1 MVLLYTF
8 KQMALTGQSTTGRG
22 SSDVW
27 DETLFGQAVE
37 KAKAKADTLQKV
49 AGDAL
54 LATHQSKLLPLVVS
68 SKLLVPLTG
77 IFMALF
83 VTTTWQSGL
92 ATNLVAK
99 LNPEDIYQPLAPG
112 YEYLGAVGLTLE
124 SETWQKVKEISILST
139 LSQNHLASSLSQLS
153 TNAVGQV
160 LAWPGRAN
168 KLVAATA
175 ATGDNVAS
183 TFLQSLNSF
192 KQGVVEIYLQVK
204 TSVVNIFNSFNQSF
218 SDIYDNLL
226 SGVGFLSDRIELAV
240 DGFFRPVKTSA
251 THGWQESV
259 ATVAQVNDGL
269 NKLTTDSAGAWQW
282 TKTKVSNWWQMVVKS
297 WHDFLYGFTATSAP
311 NVQVDQE
318 VKSDVK
324 EIKQDV
330 KSLIK
335 AFNEQGV
342 PVKSQQGMV
351 VVPSTGSA
359 ESDAA
364 VKARIAN
371 MFSDP
376 VKVQLD
382 ETKQSGV
389 ITPNFTT
396 GDSSN
401 YLFLLAPIKQ

>member
-1 MVLLYTF
+1 
-8 KQMALTGQSTTGRG
+8 MALTGQSTTGRG

-37 KAKAKADTLQKV
+37 KAKSKTDTLQKV
-49 AGDAL
+49 AGEAL
-54 LATHQSKLLPLVVS
+54 LATHQSKLLPLVIS
-68 SKLLVPLTG
+68 SKLLLPLTG
-77 IFMALF
+77 VFMALF
-83 VTTTWQSGL
+83 ITTTWQSGL
-92 ATNLVAK
+92 ATNLT
-99 LNPEDIYQPLAPG
+99 PG
-112 YEYLGAVGLTLE
+112 YEYLGAVGLTLGD
-124 SETWQKVKEISILST
+124 ETWQKANEISVLSK
-139 LSQNHLASSLSQLS
+139 LSQNNILSSVLQVSSNLTSQIF
-153 TNAVGQV
+153 
-160 LAWPGRAN
+160 AWPERAN
-168 KLVAATA
+168 KLAAATA

-192 KQGVVEIYLQVK
+192 KQGVVEIYLKVK
-204 TSVVNIFNSFNQSF
+204 TSVINIFNSFNQSF
-218 SDIYDNLL
+218 GDIYDNLL

-240 DGFFRPVKTSA
+240 DGFFLPVKTSA

-259 ATVAQVNDGL
+259 ATVSQVNDGL
-269 NKLTTDSAGAWQW
+269 NKLTTNSISAWQW
-282 TKTKVSNWWQMVVKS
+282 TKTKVIGWWQGVVKS
-297 WHDFLYGFTATSAP
+297 WQDFVHGFTTTSAP

-318 VKSDVK
+318 VKTDVK

-335 AFNEQGV
+335 AFNDQGV
-342 PVKSQQGMV
+342 PVKTRQGMV

>member
-1 MVLLYTF
+1 
-8 KQMALTGQSTTGRG
+8 MALSSQPTTGRG

-37 KAKAKADTLQKV
+37 KAKIKTDTLQKV

-54 LATHQSKLLPLVVS
+54 LATQQSKLLPMVIS
-68 SKLLVPLTG
+68 SKLLLPLTG
-77 IFMALF
+77 VFMALF
-83 VTTTWQSGL
+83 VTTTSTTWQSGL
-92 ATNLVAK
+92 GNDLLAK
-99 LNPEDIYQPLAPG
+99 LESNNSYQQLVPG
-112 YEYLGAVGLTLE
+112 YNYLGAVGLTLE
-124 SETWQKVKEISILST
+124 TELEQKVKLLSVLSELPQKNILP
-139 LSQNHLASSLSQLS
+139 
-153 TNAVGQV
+153 AVGQLNTALV
-160 LAWPGRAN
+160 GQFFAWPERAD
-168 KLVAATA
+168 KLATVAAT
-175 ATGDNVAS
+175 TGNDVIS
-183 TFLQSLNSF
+183 TFSQSLNSF
-192 KQGVVEIYLQVK
+192 KQGVIDIYVTVK
-204 TSVVNIFNSFNQSF
+204 TSLVSIFSSLNQSF
-218 SDIYDNLL
+218 SDLYDNLL

-240 DGFFRPVKTSA
+240 DSFFRPVKTSA
-251 THGWQESV
+251 NHGWQESV
-259 ATVAQVNDGL
+259 ATVAQVNEGL
-269 NKLTTDSAGAWQW
+269 NKLTIDVGQVWQW
-282 TKTKVSNWWQMVVKS
+282 SKVKVVSWWQGVVKS
-297 WHDFLYGFTATSAP
+297 WQDFLAGFGSSSAP
-311 NVQVDQE
+311 ALQVDQE

-342 PVKSQQGMV
+342 PVKNQQGMV

-359 ESDAA
+359 ESDATI
-364 VKARIAN
+364 KARIAN

-376 VKVQLD
+376 VQVQLD

>member
-1 MVLLYTF
+1 
-8 KQMALTGQSTTGRG
+8 
-22 SSDVW
+22 
-27 DETLFGQAVE
+27 
-37 KAKAKADTLQKV
+37 
-49 AGDAL
+49 
-54 LATHQSKLLPLVVS
+54 
-68 SKLLVPLTG
+68 
-77 IFMALF
+77 MALF
-83 VTTTWQSGL
+83 ITTTWQSGL
-92 ATNLVAK
+92 ATNLT
-99 LNPEDIYQPLAPG
+99 PG
-112 YEYLGAVGLTLE
+112 YEYLGAVGLTLGD
-124 SETWQKVKEISILST
+124 ETWQKANEISVLSK
-139 LSQNHLASSLSQLS
+139 LSQNNILSSVLQVSSNLTSQI
-153 TNAVGQV
+153 
-160 LAWPGRAN
+160 LAWPERAD

-192 KQGVVEIYLQVK
+192 KQGVVEIYLKVK
-204 TSVVNIFNSFNQSF
+204 TSVINIFNSFNQSF
-218 SDIYDNLL
+218 GDIYDNLL

-240 DGFFRPVKTSA
+240 DGFFLPVKTSA

-259 ATVAQVNDGL
+259 ATVSQVNDGL
-269 NKLTTDSAGAWQW
+269 NKLTTNSISAWQW
-282 TKTKVSNWWQMVVKS
+282 TKTKVIGWWQGVVKS
-297 WHDFLYGFTATSAP
+297 WQDFVHGFAAPSAS

-318 VKSDVK
+318 VKTDVK

-335 AFNEQGV
+335 AFNDQGV
-342 PVKSQQGMV
+342 PVKTRQGMV